1 MQVLVMYY
9 TRSGNTK
16 KLAEHMAKG
25 VQEVDGVDCLVKPVS
40 EVTKE
45 DFIKS
50 DGIIAGS
57 PVYFGTMAYP
67 MKEVFDKFVGI
78 RGEMEDKIGAA
89 FATSGDPS
97 GGKETTIFSIFQA
110 MLIYGMIIVG
120 DPLDATGHY
129 GVACVGAPDRETA
142 KNAVKLGKRVASL
155 VKKLKG

>member
-57 PVYFGTMAYP
+57 
-67 MKEVFDKFVGI
+67 I
-78 RGEMEDKIGAA
+78 
-89 FATSGDPS
+89 SGPWP
-97 GGKETTIFSIFQA
+97 I
-110 MLIYGMIIVG
+110 
-120 DPLDATGHY
+120 P
-129 GVACVGAPDRETA
+129 
-142 KNAVKLGKRVASL
+142 
-155 VKKLKG
+155 